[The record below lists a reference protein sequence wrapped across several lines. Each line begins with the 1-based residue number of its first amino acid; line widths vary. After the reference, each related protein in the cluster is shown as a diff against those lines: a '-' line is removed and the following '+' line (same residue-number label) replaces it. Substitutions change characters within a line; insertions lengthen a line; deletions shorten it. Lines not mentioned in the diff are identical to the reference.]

1 MELYSYNMPLKEIK
15 VMPVGDIQW
24 AGDSSH
30 TALRMLKD
38 HIQWGVDHDVWFIGM
53 GDYIDHFSPSN
64 RATIRAGKLYDTA
77 LEGIDQLAHMRVRE
91 LYEKALAPSK
101 GRWLGLLEGHHFH
114 QYKTGITSDM
124 ELAEML
130 GTVHLGTSAYV
141 RLYFQQ
147 AKRDGGRADNVL
159 IWAHHGHGSAQTP
172 GAVLNKLQRVSARW
186 EGDIFIM
193 GHAHTKESTV
203 IDRVIPIWNEP
214 HRLAHRT
221 VVLACTGGFLK
232 GYVEHSR
239 DGLVPRGTYVEQGMM
254 PPVALGGML
263 FKITP
268 RWHQGKFH
276 RRVWLPDI
284 RVES

>member
-1 MELYSYNMPLKEIK
+1 MELYSYNMPFKPTK
-15 VMPVGDIQW
+15 VMPVGDMQW

-30 TALRMLKD
+30 TASRMLKD
-38 HIQWGVDHDVWFIGM
+38 HIQWGVDNDVWFMGQ

-64 RATIRAGKLYDTA
+64 RATLRAGKLYDTA
-77 LEGIDQLAHMRVRE
+77 LEGIDQLAHMRVKE
-91 LYEKALAPSK
+91 IYEKALAPSR
-101 GRWLGLLEGHHFH
+101 GRWFGLLEGHHFH

-130 GTVHLGTSAYV
+130 ETVHLGSCAYI
-141 RLYFQQ
+141 RLVY
-147 AKRDGGRADNVL
+147 KEPVHGDIGEVL
-159 IWAHHGHGSAQTP
+159 IWTHHGHGSAQTP

-186 EGDIFIM
+186 AGDIFIM

-203 IDRVIPIWNEP
+203 IDRVIPIWNTP
-214 HRLAHRT
+214 PRLAHRT

-263 FKITP
+263 FTIIP
-268 RWHQGKFH
+268 RWYQGKYH
-276 RRVWLPDI
+276 QRVWLPDI
-284 RVES
+284 RVEA

>member
-1 MELYSYNMPLKEIK
+1 MELYTYDMPLKEIK
-15 VMPVGDIQW
+15 VMPIGDIQW
-24 AGDSSH
+24 AGDLSH

-38 HIQWGVDHDVWFIGM
+38 HIAWGVDHDVWFIGM

-77 LEGIDQLAHMRVRE
+77 LEGIDQLARMRVKE

-114 QYKTGITSDM
+114 QYKTGKTSDM

-130 GTVHLGTSAYV
+130 ETVHLGSCAYV
-141 RLYFQQ
+141 RLHFKE
-147 AKRDGGRADNVL
+147 ARGKGATGNVL
-159 IWAHHGHGSAQTP
+159 IWAHHGHGSTQTP
-172 GAVLNKLQRVSARW
+172 GAVLNKLARVSARW

-193 GHAHTKESTV
+193 GHAHTKESTE
-203 IDRVIPIWNEP
+203 IDRCLPTWGIQP
-214 HRLAHRT
+214 RLIHRT
-221 VVLACTGGFLK
+221 TVLACTGGFLK
-232 GYVEHSR
+232 GYVEGSR

-268 RWHQGKFH
+268 RWYKGKYETG
-276 RRVWLPDI
+276 VWLPDI